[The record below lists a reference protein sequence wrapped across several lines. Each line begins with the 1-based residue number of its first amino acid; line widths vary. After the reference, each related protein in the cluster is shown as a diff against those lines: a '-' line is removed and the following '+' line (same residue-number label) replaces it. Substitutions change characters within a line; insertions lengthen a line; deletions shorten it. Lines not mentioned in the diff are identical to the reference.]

1 MEFQG
6 NKLRHELKYYLHMHE
21 YLALRHRISAAMT
34 MDRNSVDAEGYGI
47 RSLYFDGVHQHS
59 LYDKN
64 NGIFRRNKYRIRI
77 YNGSDAKITL
87 ERKSKYGD
95 YISKESAP
103 LSKEEYGLILQG
115 DPSCLSAKEHPL
127 LKEFY
132 VSLAHHGFRPSVI
145 VDYTREAYVYEM
157 GNVRVTFDKRLAA
170 GINTVD
176 LFDPALVLEEALSPA
191 LTIMEIKYDSF
202 LPDGIR
208 QIIQPQ
214 AHVRSAISK
223 FVICREVG
231 VKHFK
236 D

>member
-176 LFDPALVLEEALSPA
+176 LFEPSPRFGRSVVSGADHHGNQIRFLSAGRHPANHSAPSACAIRHFEVRH
-191 LTIMEIKYDSF
+191 
-202 LPDGIR
+202 LPGSGR
-208 QIIQPQ
+208 QT
-214 AHVRSAISK
+214 
-223 FVICREVG
+223 F
-231 VKHFK
+231 
-236 D
+236 